1 MPATALRLL
10 LALTL
15 VFNGVTSAW
24 AMVQACHGAEPA
36 NAVHPQPSPGA
47 LVSATK
53 MQHGSPDMRSMM
65 SSAHGMQ
72 GMAHAMK
79 HNTSE
84 AAGMLH
90 RLCDGTCCKGMAC
103 PGHAPAGVALQ
114 PTLPRA
120 PMFAAAAFSPGA
132 ARPATRAHPFTPP
145 LRPPAN

>member
-24 AMVQACHGAEPA
+24 AMVQPCHGATPA
-36 NAVHPQPSPGA
+36 NAVHQHSSPA
-47 LVSATK
+47 NHSD
-53 MQHGSPDMRSMM
+53 H
-65 SSAHGMQ
+65 SAHGMQ

-84 AAGMLH
+84 AAGMVH

-120 PMFAAAAFSPGA
+120 PMFAAAAVSPGV